1 MVELFEKGGPFMW
14 PLLFALVLGVAVIL
28 ERLWTLSRASI
39 DTKRFFEK
47 VQEALEAGGPEKA
60 AEVCANTRGPV
71 ASIFHAGL
79 LRLDRGIDHVEK
91 AIESSGSVEM
101 AFLEKGMVWLAT
113 VANVAPLLGF
123 LGTVSGM
130 IKAFQAIAEAG
141 DVEPSIVASGIS
153 EALITTATGLAI
165 AIPMQV
171 MHNLFVS
178 RVDKMII
185 DMEESSNAFVD
196 TLVEKG
202 YGSTTPAHSPRNG

>member
-1 MVELFEKGGPFMW
+1 MVEFFQKGGPFMW
-14 PLLFALVLGVAVIL
+14 PLLFSLVLGVAVVL

-39 DTKRFFEK
+39 NTKKFFAA
-47 VQEALEAGGPEKA
+47 VQEALQTGGADKA
-60 AEVCANTRGPV
+60 AEICANTRGPV
-71 ASIFHAGL
+71 ASVFHAGL

-101 AFLEKGMVWLAT
+101 AFLEKGLVWLAT

-141 DVEPSIVASGIS
+141 DVEPSLVAAGIS
-153 EALITTATGLAI
+153 EALITTAAGLTI

-178 RVDKMII
+178 RVGKIMI
-185 DMEESSNAFVD
+185 DMEESSSAFVD

-202 YGSTTPAHSPRNG
+202 YGRPQGSPPED